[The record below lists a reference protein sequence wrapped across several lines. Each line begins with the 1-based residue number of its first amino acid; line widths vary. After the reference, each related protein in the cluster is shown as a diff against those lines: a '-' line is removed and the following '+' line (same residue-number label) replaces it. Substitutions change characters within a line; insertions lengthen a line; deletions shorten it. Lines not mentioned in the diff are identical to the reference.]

1 MVVIAAGTDAQ
12 WRALCEEMGQPELAS
27 DDRYATAEA
36 RLAAREELD
45 AIVATWTA
53 DQEMNAVETALQ
65 ARGVPAH
72 AVQNSS
78 ELVVDPQLTHRGH
91 FIELE
96 HPIHGTT
103 TVEGSHFRLSRTP
116 ARVERAAPT
125 FGRDNYEVLSDILGY
140 DADRIAEL
148 AAAAVLE

>member
-1 MVVIAAGTDAQ
+1 MIGVECAGIGHIADHQ
-12 WRALCEEMGQPELAS
+12 
-27 DDRYATAEA
+27 
-36 RLAAREELD
+36 
-45 AIVATWTA
+45 
-53 DQEMNAVETALQ
+53 
-65 ARGVPAH
+65 RGK
-72 AVQNSS
+72 SW
-78 ELVVDPQLTHRGH
+78 
-91 FIELE
+91 LE